1 MFRCALRNARDWTCD
16 LQGAEML
23 GNRVLWLAV
32 AGTLQLA
39 LLQRAAAQASDE
51 SASASAGI
59 EEVVVTARRREE
71 NLQTVPTA
79 VSALGSQE
87 LADLQINNFGAVGL
101 TVPNLSVQTHFG
113 TGSVGQ
119 QARP

>member
-1 MFRCALRNARDWTCD
+1 MRATGHASCR
-16 LQGAEML
+16 GSEML

-51 SASASAGI
+51 SASASSGI

-79 VSALGSQE
+79 VSALGAQE
-87 LADLQINNFGAVGL
+87 LADLQINNFGEVGL
-101 TVPNLSVQTHFG
+101 TVPNLSVQTQFG
-113 TGSVGQ
+113 SGSI
-119 QARP
+119 A